1 MIKGIKYFIIAILLF
16 CSIGC
21 AEKDRVSNSESD
33 IINNTDSYSQAI
45 NHNDFALEAREN
57 DGNITSESEDGLRT
71 DTNSVL
77 IKFNGDLAVL
87 HYAPSE
93 QQIMK
98 AQLEDDMHIYP
109 NDITY
114 TAINNGIFFG
124 YAHQDGS
131 DSDFLITYNPY
142 LEEFNLNNE
151 FEIGRWPASN
161 LFSNNVIGALNCVN
175 SESDHNNKTLLFDS
189 NCVLLNNQLEID
201 YGENMENMPK
211 GIAYNPETLTYIVAI
226 INEKTGEV
234 GIATFSEAG
243 KLLEHFML
251 EGLFYPASVGKG
263 QSSNALYVFVLPN
276 NNVLIGTHPS
286 APIDQWFAV
295 VDLNNQNVSIVNP
308 EHLENFFNDNKI
320 RAVLSY
326 SGWYILPQISVPPFS
341 FNNNQNELSV
351 YLSNYSPPISIPSKY
366 TTLWDW
372 EETKEHALFALFL
385 DTKAIG
391 FTP

>member
-131 DSDFLITYNPY
+131 DSDFLITYDPY
-142 LEEFNLNNE
+142 TEEFSLNNE

-175 SESDHNNKTLLFDS
+175 SESNYNNKTLLFDS
-189 NCVLLNNQLEID
+189 NCVLLKNQLEFD
-201 YGENMENMPK
+201 YGKNMEKLPK
-211 GIAYNPETLTYIVAI
+211 GIAYDPETLTYILVF
-226 INEKTGEV
+226 INEKTGEF

-286 APIDQWFAV
+286 TPIDQWFAEV
-295 VDLNNQNVSIVNP
+295 NLNNQNVSILNP
-308 EHLENFFNDNKI
+308 DQLESFFSDNNI
-320 RAVLSY
+320 RAVTSN
-326 SGWYILPQISVPPFS
+326 SGWYISPQMNAPTFS
-341 FNNNQNELSV
+341 FKNNQNKISV
-351 YLSNYSPPISIPSKY
+351 YLSNFSPSISISSKY
-366 TTLWDW
+366 ETLWDW
-372 EETKEHALFALFL
+372 EETKENGLFALFL